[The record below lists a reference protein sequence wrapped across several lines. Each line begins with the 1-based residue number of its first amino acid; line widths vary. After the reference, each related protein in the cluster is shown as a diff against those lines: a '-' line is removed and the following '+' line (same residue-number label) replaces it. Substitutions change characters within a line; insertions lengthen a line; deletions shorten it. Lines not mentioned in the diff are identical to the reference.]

1 MYQPIGF
8 LPNYERLDQD
18 RNNHRQP
25 GPPRRLEVQRNNME
39 YAKMQLAAYELDRR
53 RDDNSKHAQRLD
65 QQYAELELL
74 RGRAIN
80 PLDRIRIKLSNTL
93 IGIANHIRPTGT
105 HHRDIASA

>member
-1 MYQPIGF
+1 MYQPTGF

-18 RNNHRQP
+18 RNNYRQA
-25 GPPRRLEVQRNNME
+25 GPPRRLEVQRNKME

-53 RDDNSKHAQRLD
+53 HDDSKHSQRLA

-74 RGRAIN
+74 RGHAVN
-80 PLDRIRIKLSNTL
+80 PLDRIRIRLSNTL
-93 IGIANHIRPTGT
+93 IGIANYIRPTGT